1 MSELASEASAQ
12 SEGPHPTSE
21 QLRTLFLF
29 AQLSDEQLAWVAGHS
44 DIVEVAAGDDVV
56 TEGEPAKCFHVLLS
70 GTVVMSRMI
79 GGDAVETTRTD
90 QPGVYFGAV
99 QFYLDDDSARD
110 YPSSVRAITDASVL
124 ALPAKEFAREFAR
137 WFPMAM
143 HLLEGMLLGMRKSNS
158 QVAER
163 ERLLALGK
171 LSAGL
176 THELNNPA
184 AAAGRAADALRDRV
198 TGMRNKLAMIAS
210 GKLAGPQ
217 LQKLVMAQDEFVKK
231 VRHAPS
237 LTPMQASDL
246 EDELGDWFDGH
257 DISGGWDLAPVFVAG
272 GLGVEDMEAVL
283 ASAGEDTLEGA
294 IRWLSYTVET
304 ESLIREILDA
314 TTRISD
320 LVGAAKQYSQM
331 DRAPYRWID
340 VHEGLEATLVMFGRK
355 LGPGAS
361 GASGSAAGGIEIVRD
376 YDRSLPQIP
385 AYSAELNQVWTN
397 IIDNAVDAMDGAG
410 ALTVR
415 TALSGDRLLVEIGDT
430 GPGIPPE
437 VRKRIF
443 EPFYTTKAVG
453 KGTGLGLDV
462 TYRVVVGRHHGDV
475 VVTSEPGDTRFQVFL
490 PLSESGDG

>member
-1 MSELASEASAQ
+1 VEL
-12 SEGPHPTSE
+12 
-21 QLRTLFLF
+21 RNLFLF
-29 AQLSDEQLAWVAGHS
+29 ADLSDEQLAWIGEHADV
-44 DIVEVAAGDDVV
+44 VEVAAGEDVV
-56 TEGEPAKCFHVLLS
+56 TEGEPARCFHVLLS
-70 GTVVMSRMI
+70 GTVAMSRMI

-110 YPSSVRAITDASVL
+110 YPSSVRAITDAAVL
-124 ALPAKEFAREFAR
+124 ALPAKEFAREFAQ

-198 TGMRNKLAMIAS
+198 AGMRNKLAMIAS
-210 GKLAGPQ
+210 GKLAGAQ

-231 VRHAPS
+231 VRHAPA

-246 EDELGDWFDGH
+246 EDELGDWFDDH
-257 DISGGWDLAPVFVAG
+257 DIAGGWDLAPVFVSG

-283 ASAGEDTLEGA
+283 TSAGEETIEGA

-314 TTRISD
+314 TSRISD

-355 LGPGAS
+355 VGPD
-361 GASGSAAGGIEIVRD
+361 GGIDIVRD

-410 ALTVR
+410 TLTVR
-415 TALSGDRLLVEIGDT
+415 TALAGDRLMVEIGDT

-475 VVTSEPGDTRFQVFL
+475 VVTSEPGDTRFQVLL